1 MASAS
6 FDFEFGGRGGGVARA
21 AAGALDEDDDRA
33 EEDLAL
39 AAFPLTQMTLGVWK
53 ARAHGGLR
61 FLLARRSFV
70 FVVFRRRRAVSRLA
84 RASDF
89 ALNLVNKAMPSSRL
103 VTSRVPTS
111 PFNLEW
117 TSSSSASASEAA
129 AASASTPR
137 ADAAVPGTP
146 TDDAAV
152 SGGTPS
158 FVAGVGF
165 TPPRGAR
172 QHQHQRSTTNHL
184 VLTFEVKFEDLV
196 GMDYKNPLCEDGRVA
211 IEARAVTKRAF
222 ADYDAALAFFEARDR
237 RADGG
242 ESNRNAR
249 WFFDASGGAGSAV
262 PVRGSSGRRSG
273 DRDRAARRRLGGG
286 SGGSGSGGLRARE
299 RERTPPPA
307 AEEEEE
313 EEDDDDDDRGGGGGV
328 ARKRSRGVLEPSFA
342 AVDTKKPFMPF
353 AVKPPAEGMEDG
365 ASTDAAAAA
374 AASPPKTPREDILRR
389 RLTVD
394 TKTKRATPP
403 IPETASDGNFV
414 SDTTMSDTTPAARI
428 SHTPPFDT
436 PAWYRNDGNNAW
448 KAASRRARVG
458 FSPEAS
464 RFKPAAVGGDNDSSR
479 ASSSSRASTTA
490 PATASCV
497 FLHRTIIACFDD
509 PDLPAALRRK
519 VTSRQ
524 RLLRLY
530 ESGLPPWALLLP
542 SFGFYYRPYL
552 RGVARAL
559 FVLVSVLSMLAGF
572 YDLYKNI
579 PGFGAVLTRAL
590 GPFVTFL
597 ETHASTRLAV
607 LASYLFTQARS
618 IHWSPYDRVRVVNA
632 DP

>member
-1 MASAS
+1 
-6 FDFEFGGRGGGVARA
+6 
-21 AAGALDEDDDRA
+21 
-33 EEDLAL
+33 
-39 AAFPLTQMTLGVWK
+39 
-53 ARAHGGLR
+53 
-61 FLLARRSFV
+61 
-70 FVVFRRRRAVSRLA
+70 
-84 RASDF
+84 
-89 ALNLVNKAMPSSRL
+89 
-103 VTSRVPTS
+103 
-111 PFNLEW
+111 
-117 TSSSSASASEAA
+117 
-129 AASASTPR
+129 
-137 ADAAVPGTP
+137 
-146 TDDAAV
+146 
-152 SGGTPS
+152 
-158 FVAGVGF
+158 
-165 TPPRGAR
+165 
-172 QHQHQRSTTNHL
+172 
-184 VLTFEVKFEDLV
+184 
-196 GMDYKNPLCEDGRVA
+196 
-211 IEARAVTKRAF
+211 
-222 ADYDAALAFFEARDR
+222 
-237 RADGG
+237 
-242 ESNRNAR
+242 
-249 WFFDASGGAGSAV
+249 
-262 PVRGSSGRRSG
+262 
-273 DRDRAARRRLGGG
+273 
-286 SGGSGSGGLRARE
+286 
-299 RERTPPPA
+299 
-307 AEEEEE
+307 
-313 EEDDDDDDRGGGGGV
+313 
-328 ARKRSRGVLEPSFA
+328 
-342 AVDTKKPFMPF
+342 
-353 AVKPPAEGMEDG
+353 MEDG

-436 PAWYRNDGNNAW
+436 PAGYRNDGNNAG